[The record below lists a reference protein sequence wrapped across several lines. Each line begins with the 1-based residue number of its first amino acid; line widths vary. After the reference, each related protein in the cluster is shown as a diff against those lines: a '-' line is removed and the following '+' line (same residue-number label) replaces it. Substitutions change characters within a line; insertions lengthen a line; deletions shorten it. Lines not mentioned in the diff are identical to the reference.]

1 MQCIALRHH
10 VAGAALA
17 LAALRGDAQ
26 LELDVVE
33 AHPGARVAGDLAI
46 GNSAADADDHGL
58 QATGW
63 KRDLSINAN
72 PSHLQYNGWNGNQA
86 MRRETFSTPEPY
98 SGTHVVPRESL
109 AQAPTGKT
117 FVVRQVLPDP
127 QVPERARQLEEIGFY
142 PGEQVMVMTRGIPGG
157 DPLVV
162 RIGQSTFALRGAE
175 AACIQVE
182 GTAGRGA

>member
-1 MQCIALRHH
+1 MH
-10 VAGAALA
+10 
-17 LAALRGDAQ
+17 
-26 LELDVVE
+26 
-33 AHPGARVAGDLAI
+33 
-46 GNSAADADDHGL
+46 
-58 QATGW
+58 
-63 KRDLSINAN
+63 
-72 PSHLQYNGWNGNQA
+72 WNGTEA
-86 MRRETFSTPEPY
+86 MRRDIFSTPEPHP
-98 SGTHVVPRESL
+98 GTHAIPRESL
-109 AQAPTGKT
+109 AQVPTGKP
-117 FVVRQVLPDP
+117 FVVKQVLPDP